1 MKVVNTQVLYYV
13 RFTTM
18 FYSVSKEDEYLFQG
32 KRKRLVEQLKE
43 KGIADLNVLNAIF
56 KIPRHLFFDQS
67 TGRPALLDH
76 AYSDKALPIGAG
88 QTISHPFT
96 VAFQTEKLQVKKGEK
111 ILEIGTGCG
120 YQTAVL
126 LEMGAKVFSIERQ
139 RELYDKT
146 RLFLPY
152 IGYGTAKLF
161 YGDGYKGLPQYAPFD
176 KIIVTAGA
184 PYIPE
189 DLLSQLSI
197 GGIMIIPI
205 GNGPEQIM
213 NLLYKKSGTEFDKVE
228 FGKFKFVPMLQ
239 NKN

>member
-1 MKVVNTQVLYYV
+1 MQIITN
-13 RFTTM
+13 
-18 FYSVSKEDEYLFQG
+18 KEDEYLFQG

-43 KGIADLNVLNAIF
+43 KGITSQSVLNTIL

-76 AYSDKALPIGAG
+76 AYSDKALKIGAG

-96 VAFQTEKLQVKKGEK
+96 VAFQTEKLNIVKGDKV
-111 ILEIGTGCG
+111 LEIGTGCG

-139 RELYDKT
+139 KELFDKT
-146 RLFLPY
+146 KVFLPL
-152 IGYGTAKLF
+152 IGYKGAKLI
-161 YGDGYKGLPQYAPFD
+161 YGDGYKGLPQFAPFD
-176 KIIVTAGA
+176 KIIVTAAA

-189 DLLSQLSI
+189 DLLSQLVI
-197 GGIMIIPI
+197 GGLLVIPLGEGEEQEMFVII
-205 GNGPEQIM
+205 
-213 NLLYKKSGTEFDKVE
+213 KKSGTKFEKQA

-239 NKN
+239 NKS

>member
-1 MKVVNTQVLYYV
+1 MLLNTN
-13 RFTTM
+13 
-18 FYSVSKEDEYLFQG
+18 KEDEYLYQG

-43 KGIADLNVLNAIF
+43 KGIVSKDVLNAIL

-67 TGRPALLDH
+67 TERPALLDH
-76 AYSDKALPIGAG
+76 AYSDKALKIGAG

-96 VAFQTEKLQVKKGEK
+96 VAFQTEKLNITKGDK

-126 LEMGAKVFSIERQ
+126 LELGAKVFSIERQ
-139 RELYDKT
+139 KELYDKT
-146 RLFLPY
+146 KIFLPLL
-152 IGYGTAKLF
+152 GYKGAKLV
-161 YGDGYKGLPQYAPFD
+161 YGDGYKGLPQFAPFD
-176 KIIVTAGA
+176 KIIVTAAA

-189 DLLSQLSI
+189 DLLAQLTI
-197 GGIMIIPI
+197 GGILVIPL
-205 GNGPEQIM
+205 GEGEEQVM
-213 NLLYKKSGTEFDKVE
+213 NLITKKSGTEFEKQA

>member
-1 MKVVNTQVLYYV
+1 
-13 RFTTM
+13 M
-18 FYSVSKEDEYLFQG
+18 FLKTSKEDEYLFQG

-43 KGIADLNVLNAIF
+43 KGILSPEVLGAIL

-67 TGRPALLDH
+67 TERPALLDH
-76 AYSDKALPIGAG
+76 AYSDKALKIGAG

-96 VAFQTEKLQVKKGEK
+96 VAFQTEKLEIKKGDK
-111 ILEIGTGCG
+111 VLEIGTGCG

-139 RELYDKT
+139 KELFDKT
-146 RLFLPY
+146 KVFLPLM
-152 IGYGTAKLF
+152 GYRGARLV

-176 KIIVTAGA
+176 KIIVTAAA

-189 DLLSQLSI
+189 DLLAQLKI
-197 GGIMIIPI
+197 GGILVIPL
-205 GNGPEQIM
+205 GEGEEQVM
-213 NLLYKKSGTEFDKVE
+213 NVITKKSGTEFDKQA

-239 NKN
+239 NKS

>member
-1 MKVVNTQVLYYV
+1 MQIITN
-13 RFTTM
+13 
-18 FYSVSKEDEYLFQG
+18 KEDEYLFQG

-43 KGIADLNVLNAIF
+43 KGIVSLAVLNTIL

-76 AYSDKALPIGAG
+76 AYSDKALKIGAG

-96 VAFQTEKLQVKKGEK
+96 VAFQTEKLNIVKGDK

-139 RELYDKT
+139 KELFDKT
-146 RLFLPY
+146 KLFLPL
-152 IGYGTAKLF
+152 IGYKGAKLV
-161 YGDGYKGLPQYAPFD
+161 YGDGYKGLPQFAPFD
-176 KIIVTAGA
+176 KIIVTAAA

-189 DLLSQLSI
+189 DLLEQLKI
-197 GGIMIIPI
+197 GGILVIPL
-205 GNGPEQIM
+205 GEGEEQIM
-213 NLLYKKSGTEFDKVE
+213 NVIVKKSGTEFEKQA

-239 NKN
+239 NKS